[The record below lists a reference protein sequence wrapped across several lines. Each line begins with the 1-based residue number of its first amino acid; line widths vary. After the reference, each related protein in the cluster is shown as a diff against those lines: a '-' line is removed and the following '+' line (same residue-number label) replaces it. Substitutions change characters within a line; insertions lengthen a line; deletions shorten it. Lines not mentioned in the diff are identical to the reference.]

1 MNRPRWV
8 SGVLSGSF
16 VDHTTN
22 GLYFCITQTTER
34 THSSSVRCSLVLLVK
49 PRRNVRDAWL
59 DMAWPETPDRVRATR
74 PLFAKDTP
82 ATLRQE
88 AGVSVG
94 PVTVSGDA
102 LRRPRVPPNRAD
114 QIPVVKATREPY
126 PCLVIVNTVHKLC
139 GGAERVD
146 AGKGSRRGSA
156 GRRELGDL
164 RRGRGDRPRGG
175 QDAPPHG
182 CPDDA

>member
-1 MNRPRWV
+1 
-8 SGVLSGSF
+8 
-16 VDHTTN
+16 
-22 GLYFCITQTTER
+22 
-34 THSSSVRCSLVLLVK
+34 
-49 PRRNVRDAWL
+49 
-59 DMAWPETPDRVRATR
+59 MAWPKTPNRVRATK
-74 PLFAKDTP
+74 PPFAKDTS

-94 PVTVSGDA
+94 PVAVSGDA
-102 LRRPRVPPNRAD
+102 LHRTRSSNRAD
-114 QIPVVKATREPY
+114 QPPVVKATREPY
-126 PCLVIVNTVHKLC
+126 PCLVVVNTVHKLR

-175 QDAPPHG
+175 Q
-182 CPDDA
+182 